1 MKNKEF
7 ISIIITSYNSSNF
20 IKEVVKSILDQTY
33 QNFEIVF
40 VDDCSKDNTYE
51 YLKKI
56 KKKFNKK
63 IVLLKTKKN
72 YGTPSVTRN
81 LGIKNAKGKLICLL
95 DSDDYWEK
103 DKLELQV
110 KAYSNKNIIYTTAA
124 KYFNSE
130 NSKSG
135 FLINTI
141 RIFLQKFFIN
151 KINDK
156 GFQWF
161 YIYNPI
167 ITSSVLAHR
176 NVFIKNLFD
185 EDVNTREDL
194 DLWIRLRKNN
204 HKFYFISK
212 ILTSISRRND
222 SLTSNFKKELVT
234 LIRSLSNTYLKMNT
248 FSKLNY
254 FLVGIM
260 IKFFLTFIKINQK
273 FFKSGLKKLSIT
285 LIGIYLIIFYTPLFW
300 YLGKP
305 LLHHDQYLT
314 FKDYKNIVL
323 FSGHGDT
330 SYYNLTYL
338 HRYKDILK
346 TSKDLQ
352 KLENIFILGRL
363 QEIPEQRIIKKLL
376 ISDGFDENKL
386 RIIYEEFQNSNKN
399 IINVAS
405 ILDKEKIKEII
416 FITSPYHTKRAKLL
430 WSKNTNIDVKV
441 QKTTNWPKK
450 NNFFEYSKNKKI
462 ILYEYASII
471 YNKLIGNI

>member
-7 ISIIITSYNSSNF
+7 ISIIITSYNSSKF

-40 VDDCSKDNTYE
+40 VDDCSKDSTYE

-81 LGIKNAKGKLICLL
+81 LGIKNAKGRLICLL

-124 KYFNSE
+124 KYFDSK

-176 NVFIKNLFD
+176 SVFIKNLFD

-204 HKFYFISK
+204 HKFYLISK
-212 ILTSISRRND
+212 ILTSIFRRND
-222 SLTSNFKKELVT
+222 SLTSNLRKELVT

-273 FFKSGLKKLSIT
+273 FLKLGLKKLSIT
-285 LIGIYLIIFYTPLFW
+285 LI
-300 YLGKP
+300 
-305 LLHHDQYLT
+305 
-314 FKDYKNIVL
+314 V
-323 FSGHGDT
+323 
-330 SYYNLTYL
+330 
-338 HRYKDILK
+338 
-346 TSKDLQ
+346 
-352 KLENIFILGRL
+352 
-363 QEIPEQRIIKKLL
+363 
-376 ISDGFDENKL
+376 
-386 RIIYEEFQNSNKN
+386 
-399 IINVAS
+399 S
-405 ILDKEKIKEII
+405 IL
-416 FITSPYHTKRAKLL
+416 
-430 WSKNTNIDVKV
+430 
-441 QKTTNWPKK
+441 
-450 NNFFEYSKNKKI
+450 
-462 ILYEYASII
+462 
-471 YNKLIGNI
+471 

>member
-7 ISIIITSYNSSNF
+7 ISIIITSYNSSKF

-40 VDDCSKDNTYE
+40 VDDCSKDSTYE
-51 YLKKI
+51 YLKQI

-81 LGIKNAKGKLICLL
+81 LGIKNAKGRLICLL

-124 KYFNSE
+124 KYFDSK

-176 NVFIKNLFD
+176 SVFIKNLFD

-204 HKFYFISK
+204 HKFYLISK
-212 ILTSISRRND
+212 ILTSIFRRND
-222 SLTSNFKKELVT
+222 SLTSNLRKELVT

-273 FFKSGLKKLSIT
+273 FLKLGLKKLSIT
-285 LIGIYLIIFYTPLFW
+285 LIGIYFIIFYTPLFW

-305 LLHHDQYLT
+305 LLYYDQLE
-314 FKDYKNIVL
+314 KLDNSKNIVV
-323 FSGHGDT
+323 FSGYGDT
-330 SYYNLTYL
+330 DYYNMTYQQ
-338 HRYKDILK
+338 RYQDIINTTSNKDEI
-346 TSKDLQ
+346 
-352 KLENIFILGRL
+352 ENIFILGRL
-363 QEIPEQRIIKKLL
+363 QHIPEQRIIQRLL
-376 ISDGFDENKL
+376 VADGYDENKL
-386 RIIYEEFQNSNKN
+386 QIIYEEFSNTSKN
-399 IINVAS
+399 IINISS
-405 ILDKEKIKEII
+405 ILDKEKIKEIL

-471 YNKLIGNI
+471 YNKLVGNI